1 MAMAIQPVVE
11 TPSDI
16 VDGLVSTLP
25 EELVFKILSSLAV
38 TDLVSCCRVN
48 HYLNGII
55 ANSQKLQH
63 HIDTA
68 IAGVVDNPNSPF
80 SLLERRDALARRQ
93 EAWDTFQPQRIVEL
107 DDNLKLL
114 DVDGTWLQFEP
125 LREQGYHKIEHF
137 SACSA
142 NREFV
147 AIGMQ

>member
-1 MAMAIQPVVE
+1 MAVE
-11 TPSDI
+11 TSSNI
-16 VDGLVSTLP
+16 ANGLLSTLP

-55 ANSQKLQH
+55 ASSQKLQH

-68 IAGVVDNPNSPF
+68 LAGVVDNPNSPL

-93 EAWDTFQPQRIVEL
+93 EAWDTVQPQRIVGSEVREL
-107 DDNLKLL
+107 KDKLL
-114 DVDGTWLQFEP
+114 DVDGTWLQFDP
-125 LREQGYHKIEHF
+125 LREGGYHTIDNF

-142 NREFV
+142 NKEFF
-147 AIGMQ
+147 AIGMR